1 MKKVI
6 FILLAGLLMAASA
19 TVSVQAKGVVR
30 LYRNQVGCYPEQE
43 KVIVVEGTNPG
54 SKKVVIAQA
63 IALTS
68 QLTRKDIQYS

>member
-43 KVIVVEGTNPG
+43 KSSLSRVRIPAASCASWHPTA
-54 SKKVVIAQA
+54 K
-63 IALTS
+63 
-68 QLTRKDIQYS
+68 Y